1 MRTGERGI
9 SSVMRAA
16 HDSSLCE
23 GSLWG
28 EPRLRTRKDFASA
41 EARRWTEA
49 VCQLSDCPRHPLR
62 VPADKLASYQT
73 QAGRGGSVSRRDHS
87 PKTRKRAQLAWAHKY
102 VGKVKSIPSRSSGE
116 GVWGRGASLRDA
128 ASPPEPPV
136 FFHLH
141 LRPCV
146 GADAF
151 ALGTGEV
158 AEAGVKVSVG

>member
-1 MRTGERGI
+1 
-9 SSVMRAA
+9 MRAA

-49 VCQLSDCPRHPLR
+49 VCQLSDCPRHPFGSLLISLHHTKR
-62 VPADKLASYQT
+62 RQVAGGGGAAGPTPPKTNPGAPPRGPGGAGAPGAAPAAAGVGGPAGVKPLAS
-73 QAGRGGSVSRRDHS
+73 APPPPPPRVS
-87 PKTRKRAQLAWAHKY
+87 A
-102 VGKVKSIPSRSSGE
+102 
-116 GVWGRGASLRDA
+116 
-128 ASPPEPPV
+128 

-146 GADAF
+146 GADAL